1 MTPNGAGG
9 GDYTLSTTSL
19 TFNSGDTS
27 DAFTVTAVDDEVLD
41 GDVESLTLGLE
52 TLPDGWSAG
61 TQNTTTVSLFDNEIP
76 ITSRVVPFG
85 TAIGGAFR
93 LLFVTSGQRNATS
106 SDIADY
112 NAFVQA
118 AAAAGHAD
126 IQDYSGQFRALASTA
141 TVDAIDNTATNYT
154 SDDRGVVIW
163 WLTGSLDAA
172 DSYMDF
178 YDGSW
183 DFRDPGR
190 DENGDS
196 VDFEQNASGRVWTGT
211 MSDGTASSH
220 PLGSSVPHYGEP
232 AYGVGKELFSGGSRP
247 ATNTYRLYG
256 LSFVLHA
263 APPAN
268 RPYVTGVE
276 AVEPPASGVYR
287 SGDTIKVAVTFSEE
301 VAVTGAPTF
310 TLFIGRV
317 SDVRNAAYQDAESTA
332 RRLVFTHLVTN
343 ADIDDDGI
351 SSANSLSLPS
361 GATITRKN
369 DDSVAAYV
377 RSIVWDPDLK
387 VNEAPRIT
395 SIAVTSRS
403 VATPNP
409 NNYGRGEDIEFTVTF
424 SAPVRVTGDVEFRFV
439 ILNAEPRARL
449 ADGDGTTKLVF
460 VYTVRAGERDYN
472 GIAIFGSSDRRPP
485 LTLTQGQ
492 SITDA
497 VSGRNADLT
506 HAAPDSLGLPTIDGS
521 LTGADAT
528 LSRLELSLITLD
540 QSFSPGVTQYTASA
554 DAVVGSITVTAT
566 PSQNTPNNEADV
578 VITPL
583 DDFVVPGHQVALGTG
598 DTIITVNVT
607 STNGRSMRTYT
618 ITVTREA
625 DSTPPSASSAKVSE
639 NGTTIDI
646 VFDEDLDTSGSP
658 PAALAFQVTV
668 GSASAVNP
676 SSVDFHATAATTVV
690 LDMGTANTIAAGE
703 MVSVAYTKPTA
714 NPLKDAAD
722 NKVES
727 FTGQATLNR
736 AAADTKVSWAAASY
750 AALEGHPGTTVT
762 LALSAA
768 PTGDVTVMISFE
780 LGGGAEDADYSG
792 VPTSVTFDSASAL
805 DADGR
810 PTESFVVVAT
820 DDGVVD
826 PGETVTLSFGTPL
839 PSDVTA
845 GTQST
850 AMVSLVDNDIPFNSS
865 LVPTG
870 TAIGDGFRLLFV
882 TSGKRKA
889 TSADIADYNDFVQRA
904 AASGHADIQDYSGQ
918 FQALAS
924 TASRTVDGVEIP
936 GVDARDNTATNPD
949 EDGTGVPIWWLNGP
963 RAANNYDDFYDD
975 TWDHQDPGRNQ
986 AGGVVDF
993 GDNDNVWTGTDKDGT
1008 ARRPLGGSEP
1018 AAFGRPPES
1027 EGALFYGFSAVDFR
1041 EPLYALS
1048 YVLYAAA
1055 PVDTPYVTGVEAVD
1069 PPRSAYRSGD
1079 TIRLEVTFSE
1089 DVMVSGEP
1097 TFPLSIGNDTRQ
1109 AQYQDTESTSRVLV
1123 FTHLVTDDDYDNDA
1137 RGISNAGLELVLPT
1151 NTSITRQ
1158 GDNSVA
1164 AYPGSIVWEPGLKVN
1179 SPPKITGIEITSTPE
1194 AATNTYG
1201 LGEDIEFTVTFDVE
1215 VTVNGDVTL
1224 GFFLGGV
1231 QFTSDGRQASLT
1243 SGDGAARLVFT
1254 YTVESGD
1261 SDNVGISVGESGDVF
1276 FDPFTLLAGQ
1286 SITGPLGTD
1295 ANLAQPGLDRD
1306 PNHLVDGSRTGAD
1319 ARLSN
1324 LSLDGVTLVPAFA
1337 AGVRSYTASADAAVD
1352 STTVTAAA
1360 VQSSAGVD
1368 IDPDDDDNATGHQ
1381 VDLAA
1386 GATTRITV
1394 TVTAPNDATVRVYTI
1409 DVTRE
1414 AATDTTAPSVSSAQ
1428 VSADGTSIA
1437 VVFNEDLDTTGSA
1450 PAATAFQVTVGTASA
1465 VNPDGVAFH
1474 ATDANT
1480 ITLTME
1486 SASPIA
1492 AGKTVTVAYTKP
1504 TANALKDAAD
1514 NEVESFT
1521 GTDALTAA
1529 NRPLAIVSTG
1539 GEMVG
1544 IKLDRNLAADTPV
1557 PAASFT
1563 VTVGGGTPVNPTSV
1577 ALNPTLAS
1585 LVELTMGGGDTIPG
1599 GAEVT
1604 VAYTA
1609 PASGGLRYGDGNEVE
1624 SFTVAA
1630 VNRLD
1635 APAEVRAYA
1644 GNQRIDL
1651 AWDPPVSGASP
1662 SGYRVEWKAP
1672 SDSSYASTNRA
1683 DVAANVTLYAI
1694 TGLTNGDP
1702 HVVRVRPLDSSH
1714 ALLTDAGD
1722 AAESAEVTVGRP
1734 KAVVNLTVA
1743 GRNEDFRVSWDAPV
1757 ERGVGFLQDADDPV
1771 LVYRITWKKQG
1782 QSQDLAQYQA
1792 LCRDGR
1798 EKTAVN
1804 GWFEIT
1810 SVTVDPAGFEYAFP
1824 QDGETYDF
1832 TVEARFQAGASVV
1845 TTDCRNQTGFGEDVE
1860 ASATAGRATA
1870 SEEDH
1875 AAVHTALA
1883 AVVDARD
1890 ENWPWL
1896 RAAWAHVAGQ
1906 TVQAADLDPGNEGN
1920 TGVECLTTNS
1930 PVNLGGCTFT
1940 HMTIDMD
1947 WDLLPQETFEYVAV
1961 HELAHV
1967 WTLVND
1973 QHDEDTRGPVGR
1985 AVLYFFGQE
1994 YKGSSAMMEICAAET
2009 LADALTHVAEDVA
2022 PAALIYYGDQCFS
2035 DARTEPTALSEE
2047 VALYA
2052 MHPSGAD
2059 PNGVDTKSSWFTD
2072 TFTGATASADA
2083 WAAVSEI
2090 ESKRHRYLLLNLLQ
2104 DEFSGLCSIRAANK
2118 AVFDDDSD
2126 INSPWQDGGCEPDA
2140 PTGVSASTGS
2150 AAGAV
2155 DVSWTAPSNAGGAP
2169 LLGYT
2174 VQWKLAAQDWPQEGL
2189 FSPTQEHVL
2198 DDPVAVSYTITG
2210 LNAGAEHTVRVR
2222 ARNSIGDGVSADE
2235 SVTAGSANRSVPPP
2249 PKNLRAVEEQG
2260 GVRLTWQPPD
2270 EATVTGY
2277 RIERRRAGEG
2287 LRDNH
2292 TLVEDTGSPDTSY
2305 TDESAEEGVEYE
2317 YRISARN
2324 ESGPGEVSD
2333 WVRAVPEEGPVFG
2346 DGPPGAPRNLTAT
2359 PGNKEITLSWEPP
2372 ADNGNAP
2379 AKRYRIEWRIDGKD
2393 YGRSQ
2398 WATSGNTAY
2407 TKTDLANGVKYV
2419 FRVKAENGTG
2429 NYGPYGPASEEVS
2442 ATPTSGSAVDLGT
2455 PVLSNTKTLHH
2466 GMVKL
2471 DWEDVED
2478 AGWYVVQYYHV
2489 KGGEWLDL
2497 PTAGVD
2503 IAFHGS
2509 SAVVSNLHGLSWLRV
2524 RAMSCA
2530 GESEW
2535 SQIEELYG
2543 TKASD
2548 WEDVPVPEVAEGDQ
2562 IDPCPVILGTPV
2574 LSNTKTLHHG
2584 MVQLDWQDIEDAGWY
2599 VVQYYH
2605 VKSGEWLDLPAAG
2618 VDIAFHGSSAVVSN
2632 LHGLSW
2638 LRVRAMSC
2646 AGESEWSQIEELYGI
2661 KASDWEDVPVPEVA
2675 EGRPDRPMPRRRVT
2689 RLTTALPRERP
2700 LSTGTV
2706 AGRRDPDGGQVGH
2719 R

>member
-1 MTPNGAGG
+1 MTAEFGAANYTAIEGRGAVTITVTLSADPERSVTIPITVTENGGAGNGDYTRSATSVTIDSGDTSATFTVTATDDDVYDGDGNDESLALGFGAPLPDGVSRGTRDTATVGLIDNEVLMGSDAVPPILKVGDKFRLLFVTSGERDPASSDIADYNAFVQAAAAEGRSGIRAYSSQFRVLGSTAAVSALDNTATNYTSSNLGVPIYWLDGPRAADEYGDFYDGSWDHRDPGRDEDGDAVHFSTTDTVYTGTRANGTTSSSAPLGGDDVKVARPGSGAGNEIAYGNRRDPGSRTEPFYGLSFVLHAVVPADTPYVTGVEVASPPSGGEYFAGDTIKVAVTFSEEVDVTGTPTFPLRIGSNTRNAGYQDDESTATRLVFAYVVADDDSDADGIASRGRALGVPPGSAIARQGVSTVAAYAGPIGLDTDLRVIPAVKAEFAAASYTAAEGGSAVTVKVNLDPQPAREVVITISATTNDGATGADYTLSTTSLTFDSDENTASFTVSATKDDDDDGGESLILGFESLSDAVSPGGTQDTATVILLNIPATVEVPADWDLIPSGVDTGGRFRLLFVTSDRRNAASSNIAVYNSFVRAAAAGGHDDIQAYSDHFAVLGSTGAVDARNNTGTHGGGVPIYWLNGPRAANNYRDFYDDSWDHVDPVRFESGATGHLTDDSITNRVWTGTGSDGLRAGNGSNTLGSSRPEFGSPGQFGYAGNVIAGATANPDYQGFLYGLSFVFQVAPSDDADLSDLTVNGASVPDVAACTTGCTHTVGNATARVTVVAVKSNDNAQVAYSTTDADNGTAGHQMDLEVGNNEVTITVTAQDGVATQTYTLTIVRTALEVEFAAASYTAAEGAGAVTVTVNLSTDPERTVALPISVTPNGAGG

-27 DAFTVTAVDDEVLD
+27 AAFTVTAVDDEVLD

-93 LLFVTSGQRNATS
+93 LLFVTSGQRDATS

-247 ATNTYRLYG
+247 ATNAYRLYG

-301 VAVTGAPTF
+301 VAVSGAPTF

-395 SIAVTSRS
+395 NIAVTSRS

-506 HAAPDSLGLPTIDGS
+506 HAAPNSLGLPTIDGS

-554 DAVVGSITVTAT
+554 DAFVGSITVTAT

-658 PAALAFQVTV
+658 PAASAFQVTV

-722 NKVES
+722 NEVES

-865 LVPTG
+865 LAPAG

-1123 FTHLVTDDDYDNDA
+1123 FTHLVTDDDYDNDT
-1137 RGISNAGLELVLPT
+1137 RGISNAELELVLPT

-1158 GDNSVA
+1158 GDNSVDGVPRKHRVGA
-1164 AYPGSIVWEPGLKVN
+1164 G
-1179 SPPKITGIEITSTPE
+1179 PE
-1194 AATNTYG
+1194 
-1201 LGEDIEFTVTFDVE
+1201 GELAPETHRHRDHLHARG
-1215 VTVNGDVTL
+1215 GDEHLRAWRGHRVHRHL
-1224 GFFLGGV
+1224 
-1231 QFTSDGRQASLT
+1231 RRR
-1243 SGDGAARLVFT
+1243 GDG
-1254 YTVESGD
+1254 
-1261 SDNVGISVGESGDVF
+1261 
-1276 FDPFTLLAGQ
+1276 
-1286 SITGPLGTD
+1286 
-1295 ANLAQPGLDRD
+1295 
-1306 PNHLVDGSRTGAD
+1306 
-1319 ARLSN
+1319 
-1324 LSLDGVTLVPAFA
+1324 
-1337 AGVRSYTASADAAVD
+1337 
-1352 STTVTAAA
+1352 
-1360 VQSSAGVD
+1360 
-1368 IDPDDDDNATGHQ
+1368 
-1381 VDLAA
+1381 
-1386 GATTRITV
+1386 
-1394 TVTAPNDATVRVYTI
+1394 
-1409 DVTRE
+1409 
-1414 AATDTTAPSVSSAQ
+1414 
-1428 VSADGTSIA
+1428 
-1437 VVFNEDLDTTGSA
+1437 
-1450 PAATAFQVTVGTASA
+1450 
-1465 VNPDGVAFH
+1465 
-1474 ATDANT
+1474 
-1480 ITLTME
+1480 
-1486 SASPIA
+1486 
-1492 AGKTVTVAYTKP
+1492 
-1504 TANALKDAAD
+1504 
-1514 NEVESFT
+1514 
-1521 GTDALTAA
+1521 
-1529 NRPLAIVSTG
+1529 
-1539 GEMVG
+1539 
-1544 IKLDRNLAADTPV
+1544 
-1557 PAASFT
+1557 
-1563 VTVGGGTPVNPTSV
+1563 
-1577 ALNPTLAS
+1577 
-1585 LVELTMGGGDTIPG
+1585 
-1599 GAEVT
+1599 
-1604 VAYTA
+1604 
-1609 PASGGLRYGDGNEVE
+1609 
-1624 SFTVAA
+1624 
-1630 VNRLD
+1630 
-1635 APAEVRAYA
+1635 
-1644 GNQRIDL
+1644 
-1651 AWDPPVSGASP
+1651 
-1662 SGYRVEWKAP
+1662 
-1672 SDSSYASTNRA
+1672 
-1683 DVAANVTLYAI
+1683 
-1694 TGLTNGDP
+1694 
-1702 HVVRVRPLDSSH
+1702 
-1714 ALLTDAGD
+1714 
-1722 AAESAEVTVGRP
+1722 
-1734 KAVVNLTVA
+1734 
-1743 GRNEDFRVSWDAPV
+1743 
-1757 ERGVGFLQDADDPV
+1757 ER
-1771 LVYRITWKKQG
+1771 R
-1782 QSQDLAQYQA
+1782 
-1792 LCRDGR
+1792 RH
-1798 EKTAVN
+1798 
-1804 GWFEIT
+1804 
-1810 SVTVDPAGFEYAFP
+1810 
-1824 QDGETYDF
+1824 
-1832 TVEARFQAGASVV
+1832 ARF
-1845 TTDCRNQTGFGEDVE
+1845 
-1860 ASATAGRATA
+1860 
-1870 SEEDH
+1870 
-1875 AAVHTALA
+1875 L
-1883 AVVDARD
+1883 
-1890 ENWPWL
+1890 
-1896 RAAWAHVAGQ
+1896 
-1906 TVQAADLDPGNEGN
+1906 PG
-1920 TGVECLTTNS
+1920 
-1930 PVNLGGCTFT
+1930 
-1940 HMTIDMD
+1940 
-1947 WDLLPQETFEYVAV
+1947 
-1961 HELAHV
+1961 
-1967 WTLVND
+1967 
-1973 QHDEDTRGPVGR
+1973 GR
-1985 AVLYFFGQE
+1985 AVHFRWQAGQ
-1994 YKGSSAMMEICAAET
+1994 
-2009 LADALTHVAEDVA
+2009 
-2022 PAALIYYGDQCFS
+2022 
-2035 DARTEPTALSEE
+2035 
-2047 VALYA
+2047 
-2052 MHPSGAD
+2052 
-2059 PNGVDTKSSWFTD
+2059 
-2072 TFTGATASADA
+2072 
-2083 WAAVSEI
+2083 
-2090 ESKRHRYLLLNLLQ
+2090 
-2104 DEFSGLCSIRAANK
+2104 
-2118 AVFDDDSD
+2118 
-2126 INSPWQDGGCEPDA
+2126 PD
-2140 PTGVSASTGS
+2140 
-2150 AAGAV
+2150 
-2155 DVSWTAPSNAGGAP
+2155 
-2169 LLGYT
+2169 
-2174 VQWKLAAQDWPQEGL
+2174 
-2189 FSPTQEHVL
+2189 
-2198 DDPVAVSYTITG
+2198 
-2210 LNAGAEHTVRVR
+2210 
-2222 ARNSIGDGVSADE
+2222 
-2235 SVTAGSANRSVPPP
+2235 
-2249 PKNLRAVEEQG
+2249 
-2260 GVRLTWQPPD
+2260 
-2270 EATVTGY
+2270 
-2277 RIERRRAGEG
+2277 ERRRRRA
-2287 LRDNH
+2287 
-2292 TLVEDTGSPDTSY
+2292 TGVHLHR
-2305 TDESAEEGVEYE
+2305 GIG
-2317 YRISARN
+2317 RQRQRRHL
-2324 ESGPGEVSD
+2324 GRR
-2333 WVRAVPEEGPVFG
+2333 VRRRLFRSVHPLGRPV
-2346 DGPPGAPRNLTAT
+2346 
-2359 PGNKEITLSWEPP
+2359 
-2372 ADNGNAP
+2372 
-2379 AKRYRIEWRIDGKD
+2379 
-2393 YGRSQ
+2393 
-2398 WATSGNTAY
+2398 
-2407 TKTDLANGVKYV
+2407 
-2419 FRVKAENGTG
+2419 
-2429 NYGPYGPASEEVS
+2429 
-2442 ATPTSGSAVDLGT
+2442 
-2455 PVLSNTKTLHH
+2455 H
-2466 GMVKL
+2466 
-2471 DWEDVED
+2471 
-2478 AGWYVVQYYHV
+2478 
-2489 KGGEWLDL
+2489 
-2497 PTAGVD
+2497 
-2503 IAFHGS
+2503 HGS
-2509 SAVVSNLHGLSWLRV
+2509 SGHRRQFDAA
-2524 RAMSCA
+2524 RA
-2530 GESEW
+2530 GPRP
-2535 SQIEELYG
+2535 Q
-2543 TKASD
+2543 
-2548 WEDVPVPEVAEGDQ
+2548 PP
-2562 IDPCPVILGTPV
+2562 
-2574 LSNTKTLHHG
+2574 
-2584 MVQLDWQDIEDAGWY
+2584 
-2599 VVQYYH
+2599 
-2605 VKSGEWLDLPAAG
+2605 
-2618 VDIAFHGSSAVVSN
+2618 
-2632 LHGLSW
+2632 
-2638 LRVRAMSC
+2638 R
-2646 AGESEWSQIEELYGI
+2646 
-2661 KASDWEDVPVPEVA
+2661 
-2675 EGRPDRPMPRRRVT
+2675 GRLAHRRRRQAV
-2689 RLTTALPRERP
+2689 E
-2700 LSTGTV
+2700 SV
-2706 AGRRDPDGGQVGH
+2706 A
-2719 R
+2719 

>member
-1 MTPNGAGG
+1 
-9 GDYTLSTTSL
+9 
-19 TFNSGDTS
+19 
-27 DAFTVTAVDDEVLD
+27 
-41 GDVESLTLGLE
+41 
-52 TLPDGWSAG
+52 
-61 TQNTTTVSLFDNEIP
+61 
-76 ITSRVVPFG
+76 
-85 TAIGGAFR
+85 
-93 LLFVTSGQRNATS
+93 
-106 SDIADY
+106 
-112 NAFVQA
+112 
-118 AAAAGHAD
+118 
-126 IQDYSGQFRALASTA
+126 
-141 TVDAIDNTATNYT
+141 
-154 SDDRGVVIW
+154 
-163 WLTGSLDAA
+163 
-172 DSYMDF
+172 
-178 YDGSW
+178 
-183 DFRDPGR
+183 
-190 DENGDS
+190 
-196 VDFEQNASGRVWTGT
+196 
-211 MSDGTASSH
+211 
-220 PLGSSVPHYGEP
+220 
-232 AYGVGKELFSGGSRP
+232 
-247 ATNTYRLYG
+247 
-256 LSFVLHA
+256 
-263 APPAN
+263 
-268 RPYVTGVE
+268 
-276 AVEPPASGVYR
+276 
-287 SGDTIKVAVTFSEE
+287 
-301 VAVTGAPTF
+301 
-310 TLFIGRV
+310 
-317 SDVRNAAYQDAESTA
+317 
-332 RRLVFTHLVTN
+332 
-343 ADIDDDGI
+343 
-351 SSANSLSLPS
+351 
-361 GATITRKN
+361 
-369 DDSVAAYV
+369 
-377 RSIVWDPDLK
+377 
-387 VNEAPRIT
+387 
-395 SIAVTSRS
+395 
-403 VATPNP
+403 
-409 NNYGRGEDIEFTVTF
+409 
-424 SAPVRVTGDVEFRFV
+424 
-439 ILNAEPRARL
+439 
-449 ADGDGTTKLVF
+449 
-460 VYTVRAGERDYN
+460 
-472 GIAIFGSSDRRPP
+472 
-485 LTLTQGQ
+485 
-492 SITDA
+492 
-497 VSGRNADLT
+497 
-506 HAAPDSLGLPTIDGS
+506 
-521 LTGADAT
+521 
-528 LSRLELSLITLD
+528 
-540 QSFSPGVTQYTASA
+540 
-554 DAVVGSITVTAT
+554 
-566 PSQNTPNNEADV
+566 
-578 VITPL
+578 
-583 DDFVVPGHQVALGTG
+583 
-598 DTIITVNVT
+598 
-607 STNGRSMRTYT
+607 
-618 ITVTREA
+618 
-625 DSTPPSASSAKVSE
+625 
-639 NGTTIDI
+639 
-646 VFDEDLDTSGSP
+646 
-658 PAALAFQVTV
+658 
-668 GSASAVNP
+668 
-676 SSVDFHATAATTVV
+676 
-690 LDMGTANTIAAGE
+690 MGTANTIAAGE

-865 LVPTG
+865 LVPAG

-963 RAANNYDDFYDD
+963 RAANNYDDFYDN

-1008 ARRPLGGSEP
+1008 ARQPLGGSEP

-1123 FTHLVTDDDYDNDA
+1123 FTHLVTDDDYDNDT
-1137 RGISNAGLELVLPT
+1137 RGISNAELELVLPT

-1179 SPPKITGIEITSTPE
+1179 SPPKLTGIEITSTPE

-1243 SGDGAARLVFT
+1243 SGAVAARLVFT

-1261 SDNVGISVGESGDVF
+1261 SDNVGIWVGESGDVF
-1276 FDPFTLLAGQ
+1276 VDPFTLLGDQ

-1295 ANLAQPGLDRD
+1295 ANLTQPGLDRD

-1360 VQSSAGVD
+1360 VQRSAGVD
-1368 IDPDDDDNATGHQ
+1368 IDPDDADNATGHQ

-1386 GATTRITV
+1386 GTTTRITV

-1428 VSADGTSIA
+1428 VSEDGTTVDI
-1437 VVFNEDLDTTGSA
+1437 VFDEDLDATGSA
-1450 PAATAFQVTVGTASA
+1450 PAALAFQVTVGTASA
-1465 VNPDGVAFH
+1465 VNPAGVAFH

-1486 SASPIA
+1486 SANPIA

-1544 IKLDRNLAADTPV
+1544 IKLDRDLAADTPG
-1557 PAASFT
+1557 PAASAFT
-1563 VTVGGGTPVNPTSV
+1563 VTVGSGTPVSPASV
-1577 ALNPTLAS
+1577 ALNLTVAS
-1585 LVELTMGGGDTIPG
+1585 LVELTMGNADTIPG

-1604 VAYTA
+1604 VAYAA

-1630 VNRLD
+1630 VNRID
-1635 APAEVRAYA
+1635 APAGLRVYA
-1644 GNQRIDL
+1644 GNQRIDVE
-1651 AWDPPVSGASP
+1651 WDPPASGASP

-1672 SDSSYASTNRA
+1672 SDSSYASTNSA

-1694 TGLTNGDP
+1694 TGLTNGDSY
-1702 HVVRVRPLDSSH
+1702 VVRVRPLDSSH

-1743 GRNEDFRVSWDAPV
+1743 GRHEDFRVSWDAPV
-1757 ERGVGFLQDADDPV
+1757 ERGVGSFQDQDAGEPV
-1771 LVYRITWKKQG
+1771 LVYRITWEKQG
-1782 QSQDLAQYQA
+1782 QSQDLALYQA
-1792 LCRDGR
+1792 ICRDGR
-1798 EKTAVN
+1798 QKTAVN

-1810 SVTVDPAGFEYAFP
+1810 SVTIDPAGFEYAFP
-1824 QDGETYDF
+1824 QDGDTYDF

-1845 TTDCRNQTGFGEDVE
+1845 TTNCRTQTGFGEDVE

-1994 YKGSSAMMEICAAET
+1994 YEGTSAMMELCAAET

-2035 DARTEPTALSEE
+2035 DARTEPTALSEG

-2059 PNGVDTKSSWFTD
+2059 PNGVDTTSSWFTD

-2090 ESKRHRYLLLNLLQ
+2090 ESKRLRYLLLNLLQ

-2140 PTGVSASTGS
+2140 PTVTAESGS
-2150 AAGAV
+2150 APGAV
-2155 DVSWTAPSNAGGAP
+2155 GGAP

-2174 VQWKLAAQDWPQEGL
+2174 VQWKLTAQAWPQEG
-2189 FSPTQEHVL
+2189 FISPTQQHVL

-2210 LNAGAEHTVRVR
+2210 LNAGVEHTVRVR

-2270 EATVTGY
+2270 GATVTGY

-2305 TDESAEEGVEYE
+2305 TDQSAEEGVEYE

-2333 WVRAVPEEGPVFG
+2333 WVRAVPEEEPVFG
-2346 DGPPGAPRNLTAT
+2346 DGPPGAPRNLTVTA
-2359 PGNKEITLSWEPP
+2359 GDREINLSWEPP

-2379 AKRYRIEWRIDGKD
+2379 ATRYRIEWRIDGKD

-2398 WATSGNTAY
+2398 WGTSGKTTY

-2455 PVLSNTKTLHH
+2455 PVLSSTKTLHH

-2471 DWEDVED
+2471 DWEDIED

-2497 PTAGVD
+2497 PAEGVD

-2524 RAMSCA
+2524 RAMSCE

-2535 SQIEELYG
+2535 SQIEQLFG
-2543 TKASD
+2543 TNASD
-2548 WEDVPVPEVAEGDQ
+2548 WEGVPVPEVEEGDE
-2562 IDPCPVILGTPV
+2562 IEPCPVVLGTPV
-2574 LSNTKTLHHG
+2574 LSNTETLHHG

-2605 VKSGEWLDLPAAG
+2605 VKVGSGWTCPPWEWT
-2618 VDIAFHGSSAVVSN
+2618 SRST
-2632 LHGLSW
+2632 
-2638 LRVRAMSC
+2638 VRAR
-2646 AGESEWSQIEELYGI
+2646 W
-2661 KASDWEDVPVPEVA
+2661 
-2675 EGRPDRPMPRRRVT
+2675 
-2689 RLTTALPRERP
+2689 
-2700 LSTGTV
+2700 
-2706 AGRRDPDGGQVGH
+2706 
-2719 R
+2719 